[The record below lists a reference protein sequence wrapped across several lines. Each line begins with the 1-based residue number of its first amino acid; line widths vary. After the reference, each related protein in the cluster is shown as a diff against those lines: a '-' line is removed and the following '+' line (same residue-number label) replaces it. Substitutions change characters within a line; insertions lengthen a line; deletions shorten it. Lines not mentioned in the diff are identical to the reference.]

1 MDSRQAL
8 LKQWLQTIASK
19 HALDP
24 ESLQIASAD
33 ASFRR
38 YFRVACKAQGQTFIV
53 MDAPPPQ
60 EDLRPFVKVAELFG
74 SAGMTTPKIFEQE
87 PQQGFL
93 LLEDFGSHTYLDV
106 LQQHTPAAQRVPAAS
121 ALYREAG
128 KALQAI
134 QQATRV
140 DQLAPYDAKRLR
152 DEMELWPTWYIAK
165 HKAKML
171 SDAQRQVIDEA
182 FDCIIAQ
189 CLAQPQVYVHRD
201 FHSRNLML
209 LAGDRNPG
217 VLDFQDAVLGPITY
231 DLVSLWRD
239 AYIAWDEEVQ
249 LDGLIRWWESSK
261 KLGLPV
267 AADFPDFWSQ
277 FEWMGLQRH
286 LKILGIFARL
296 NYRDSKDRYLA
307 DLPVVLSYV
316 LPVLMRYQE
325 LSALADLVI
334 EWLES

>member
-1 MDSRQAL
+1 MDPRQDA
-8 LKQWLQTIASK
+8 LKQWLHTIAAV
-19 HALDP
+19 HGLRP
-24 ESLQIASAD
+24 ESLEVASAD

-38 YFRVACKAQGQTFIV
+38 YFRVSCDDPRRTFVV
-53 MDAPPPQ
+53 MDAPAPQ
-60 EDLRPFVKVAELFG
+60 EDVRPFLKVAGLFG
-74 SAGMTTPKIFEQE
+74 SAGMTTPKIYAQD
-87 PQQGFL
+87 PAQGFL

-106 LQQHTPAAQRVPAAS
+106 LIHHTPAAQRILTAG

-128 KALQAI
+128 KALQTI
-134 QQATRV
+134 QLASRV
-140 DQLAPYDAKRLR
+140 DVLAPYDARRLR
-152 DEMELWPTWYIAK
+152 DEMELWRSWYVAK
-165 HKAKML
+165 HKRKAL
-171 SDAQRQVIDEA
+171 SHAQRQVIDEA
-182 FDCIIAQ
+182 FDCIVAH
-189 CLAQPQVYVHRD
+189 CLAQAQVYVHRD

-249 LDGLIRWWESSK
+249 LDGLIRWWEAAK

-267 AADFPDFWSQ
+267 AADFTDFWRE

-296 NYRDSKDRYLA
+296 YHRDGKDRYLA

-325 LSALADLVI
+325 LAAFADLVI
-334 EWLES
+334 EWVES

>member
-1 MDSRQAL
+1 MDPRQDS
-8 LKQWLQTIASK
+8 LKQWLLTIAADY
-19 HALDP
+19 ALKP
-24 ESLQIASAD
+24 ESLEVASAD

-38 YFRVACKAQGQTFIV
+38 YFRVQCDDQRQTFVV
-53 MDAPPPQ
+53 MDAPAPQ
-60 EDLRPFVKVAELFG
+60 EDVRPFVSVARLFG
-74 SAGMTTPKIFEQE
+74 SAGMTTPNIYEE
-87 PQQGFL
+87 NLAQGFL

-106 LQQHTPAAQRVPAAS
+106 LRDHTPAEQRIATAS

-128 KALQAI
+128 KALQSI
-134 QQATRV
+134 QLASRGDV
-140 DQLAPYDAKRLR
+140 LAPYDARRLR
-152 DEMELWPTWYIAK
+152 DEMELWPHWYIDK
-165 HKAKML
+165 HKRKTL

-182 FDCIIAQ
+182 FDCIVAQ
-189 CLAQPQVYVHRD
+189 CLAQAQVYVHRD

-249 LDGLIRWWESSK
+249 LDGLIRWWEAAK
-261 KLGLPV
+261 KMGLPV
-267 AADFPDFWSQ
+267 AADFPEFWRQ

-296 NYRDSKDRYLA
+296 YYRDGKDRYLA

-325 LSALADLVI
+325 LGALADLVI

>member
-1 MDSRQAL
+1 MDSRYAFMED
-8 LKQWLQTIASK
+8 WLQSISSK
-19 HALDP
+19 HKLLP
-24 ESLQIASAD
+24 SKPQLASND

-38 YFRVACKAQGQTFIV
+38 YFRVACEGPEQSLIV

-60 EDLRPFVKVAELFG
+60 EDVRPFVKVAQLFA
-74 SAGMTTPKIFEQE
+74 SAGMTTPKIFDQSPE
-87 PQQGFL
+87 QGFL
-93 LLEDFGSHTYLDV
+93 LLEDFGSHTYLDI
-106 LQQHTPAAQRVPAAS
+106 LEQHAKPSERVAVAS

-128 KALQAI
+128 QSRLSIQRAPQANS
-134 QQATRV
+134 
-140 DQLAPYDAKRLR
+140 LPLYDAKRQR
-152 DEMELWPTWYIAK
+152 DDMELWPSWYIAR
-165 HKAKML
+165 HKGKTL
-171 SDAQRQVIDEA
+171 SVAQRQVIDQA
-182 FDCIIAQ
+182 FDCIVQQ

-217 VLDFQDAVLGPITY
+217 VLDFQDAVIGPITY

-249 LDGLIRWWESSK
+249 LDGLIRWWELAK
-261 KLGLPV
+261 KAGLPV
-267 AADFPDFWSQ
+267 ASDFPDFWSQ

-296 NYRDSKDRYLA
+296 YYRDGKDRYLA
-307 DLPVVLSYV
+307 DLPLVLSYL

-325 LSALADLVI
+325 LAALADLVI

>member
-1 MDSRQAL
+1 MDSRYAFMEA
-8 LKQWLQTIASK
+8 WLQSIGSK
-19 HALDP
+19 HKLLSTKP
-24 ESLQIASAD
+24 EVASND

-38 YFRVACKAQGQTFIV
+38 YFRVACEGPEQSLIV
-53 MDAPPPQ
+53 MDAPPPH
-60 EDLRPFVKVAELFG
+60 EDVRPFVKVAQLFA
-74 SAGMTTPKIFEQE
+74 SAGMTTPKILDQSPEQ
-87 PQQGFL
+87 GLL
-93 LLEDFGSHTYLDV
+93 LLEDFGSHTYLDI
-106 LQQHTPAAQRVPAAS
+106 LEQHAKPSERVAVAS

-128 KALQAI
+128 QSLLSIQSATQANS
-134 QQATRV
+134 
-140 DQLAPYDAKRLR
+140 LPLYDEKRLR
-152 DEMELWPTWYIAK
+152 DEMELWPSWYIAR
-165 HKAKML
+165 HKGKTL
-171 SDAQRQVIDEA
+171 SVAQRQVIDQA
-182 FDCIIAQ
+182 FDCIVQQ

-217 VLDFQDAVLGPITY
+217 VLDFQDAVIGPMTY

-249 LDGLIRWWESSK
+249 LDGLIRWWELAK
-261 KLGLPV
+261 KAGLPV
-267 AADFPDFWSQ
+267 AGDFPDFWSQ

-296 NYRDSKDRYLA
+296 HYRDGKHRYLA
-307 DLPVVLSYV
+307 DLPLVLSYV

-325 LSALADLVI
+325 LAALADLVI